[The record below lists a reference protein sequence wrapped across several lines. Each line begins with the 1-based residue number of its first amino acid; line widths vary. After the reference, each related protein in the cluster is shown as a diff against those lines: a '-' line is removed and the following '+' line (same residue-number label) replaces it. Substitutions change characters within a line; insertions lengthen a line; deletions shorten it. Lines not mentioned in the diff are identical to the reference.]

1 MEKTKHHNTMYK
13 LTIHYLKHGV
23 ENKIYVEST
32 LRSDLEDIVRQISLE
47 GVITIEFDHIIK

>member
-1 MEKTKHHNTMYK
+1 MYK